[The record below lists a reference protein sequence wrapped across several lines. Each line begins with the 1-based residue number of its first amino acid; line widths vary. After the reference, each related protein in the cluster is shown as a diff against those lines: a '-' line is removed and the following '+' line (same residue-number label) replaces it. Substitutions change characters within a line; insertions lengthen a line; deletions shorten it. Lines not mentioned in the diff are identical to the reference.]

1 MNQNEIE
8 ARLWDAADE
17 LRAEMHRSALNLS
30 YDEQPMPDINP
41 DNLDVRVASGLFAG
55 LHEWNENSAENL
67 NRQEHVRSQ
76 QAILACEKG
85 KRMSGYSEGELI
97 FATYCRR

>member
-41 DNLDVRVASGLFAG
+41 DNLDVRVASGLRPGCLPGCTNGTRTA
-55 LHEWNENSAENL
+55 
-67 NRQEHVRSQ
+67 R
-76 QAILACEKG
+76 K
-85 KRMSGYSEGELI
+85 
-97 FATYCRR
+97 T